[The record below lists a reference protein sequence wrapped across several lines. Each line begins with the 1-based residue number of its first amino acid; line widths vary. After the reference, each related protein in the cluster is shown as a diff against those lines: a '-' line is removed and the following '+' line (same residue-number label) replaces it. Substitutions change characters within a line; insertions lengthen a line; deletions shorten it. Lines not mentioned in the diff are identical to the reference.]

1 MNKMK
6 EEWIGFELLYIS
18 LVYIIYYILN
28 KKKKKEFHLCRQ
40 DNKLIIYRTKCFV
53 FIPELHVEPTG

>member
-28 KKKKKEFHLCRQ
+28 KKKKERVSFMYNQINYSYLSYQYQSVKS
-40 DNKLIIYRTKCFV
+40 IT
-53 FIPELHVEPTG
+53 